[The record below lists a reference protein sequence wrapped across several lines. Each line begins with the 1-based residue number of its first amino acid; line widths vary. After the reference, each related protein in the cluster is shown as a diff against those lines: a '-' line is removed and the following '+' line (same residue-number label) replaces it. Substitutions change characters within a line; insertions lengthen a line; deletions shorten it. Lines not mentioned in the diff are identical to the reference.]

1 MWKLKAIMFIKKN
14 PQNVLQPLLG
24 HDPVDLQALYL
35 SSLKTKER
43 ALRQNQSH
51 QWLIG

>member
-1 MWKLKAIMFIKKN
+1 MFMEKNKKC
-14 PQNVLQPLLG
+14 LQPLLG

-43 ALRQNQSH
+43 ALRQKQSH
-51 QWLIG
+51 